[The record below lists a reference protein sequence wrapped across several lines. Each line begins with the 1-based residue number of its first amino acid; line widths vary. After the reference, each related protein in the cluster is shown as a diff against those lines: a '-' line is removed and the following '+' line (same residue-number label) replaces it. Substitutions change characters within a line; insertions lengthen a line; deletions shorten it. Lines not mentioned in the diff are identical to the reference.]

1 MIKKHTFTLAILPIF
16 AGCASGDWAV
26 NTWGEEYIEEGIP
39 AEEFEDGCSAS
50 FNRFSVAFSEASL
63 RNPDESVVGE
73 VPAGRFELTEPGP
86 QDLGVVSVA
95 PGTYDRVYYTVGSE
109 TEDSV
114 QTAGTVTCGEN
125 TVAFEWNF
133 NPSVR
138 YRCLADAPLEVV
150 VPEGGQVST
159 QITIH
164 GDHLFY
170 DSLAGEGEVLRGQA
184 IVDADADADGVVT
197 LTELESVSVE
207 ALGYPVGTHTEIANL
222 ADFIAQLVSGVGHVD
237 GEGHCYVD

>member
-1 MIKKHTFTLAILPIF
+1 MRHLSLLSIAALT
-16 AGCASGDWAV
+16 GCASGDWAV
-26 NTWGEEYIEEGIP
+26 SAWGEEYIEEGIP
-39 AEEFEDGCSAS
+39 AEEFVDSCSAS
-50 FNRFSVAFSEASL
+50 FERFSVEFAEASL
-63 RNPDESVVGE
+63 RTPEEEIVGE
-73 VPAGRFELTEPGP
+73 VPVGRFELTEPGP
-86 QDLGVVSVA
+86 QDLGAVSVT
-95 PGTYDRVYYTVGSE
+95 PGTYDRVYYSIGSE

-114 QTAGTVTCGEN
+114 QTAGTVTCGEDS
-125 TVAFEWNF
+125 VAFDWSF

-150 VPEGGQVST
+150 VPEGGEVAT

-170 DSLAGEGEVLRGQA
+170 DSLAGEGEELRGQA

-197 LTELESVSVE
+197 LAELEAVSVE
-207 ALGYPVGTHTEIANL
+207 ALGYPVGTHTEITHL